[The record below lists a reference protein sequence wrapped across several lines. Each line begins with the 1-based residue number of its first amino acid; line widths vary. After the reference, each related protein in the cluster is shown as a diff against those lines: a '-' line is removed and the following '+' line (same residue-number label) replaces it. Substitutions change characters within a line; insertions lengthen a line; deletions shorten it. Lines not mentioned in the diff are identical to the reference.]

1 VSGLFAL
8 SHYHFPPSVERVRVF
23 KDDAVVVDA
32 VLTTT
37 VMARGGDLC
46 QHQRLHVVG
55 SVGCSHGSDF
65 VEMSTMIRGR
75 GDDPNAQIDL
85 SASTDLIVPA
95 RARGLKL
102 GTLLVRRSI
111 RFAHRHG
118 HKQALVH
125 GITLSH
131 VDAKDPD
138 NRARRDRLWSEAG
151 FLLPGGDGG
160 PLSQFEEKP
169 DPSNWG
175 NLRMQIDTV
184 DAHQIAGMLYQA
196 SKHEDAMKA
205 ASAGAKDARERAFS
219 AAIYERA
226 RGRRLAFL
234 GLVVGVVVGATG
246 MWKLL
251 A

>member
-1 VSGLFAL
+1 MSGLLAL
-8 SHYHFPPSVERVRVF
+8 PHYNFPASVERVRVF
-23 KDDAVVVDA
+23 KDGAVVVDA
-32 VLTTT
+32 VLMTT
-37 VMARGGDLC
+37 VMASGSDLC
-46 QHQRLHVVG
+46 QHQRLHLVG
-55 SVGCSHGSDF
+55 SLGCVHGSDF
-65 VEMSTMIRGR
+65 VEINTMIRGR
-75 GDDPNAQIDL
+75 WDDPKAQIDL
-85 SASTDLIVPA
+85 SATTDLIVPA
-95 RARGLKL
+95 KARGLKL

-118 HKQALVH
+118 HKQALVR
-125 GITLSH
+125 GITLSP

-138 NRARRDRLWSEAG
+138 NRARRDRLWREAG

-184 DAHQIAGMLYQA
+184 DAHQIAGILYHV

-205 ASAGAKDARERAFS
+205 ASAGATDARARAFS

-226 RGRRLAFL
+226 RGRRLAFV

-246 MWKLL
+246 MWTLL